1 MMRVNEYLNI
11 RYNKHLKKW
20 DTVIVICGA
29 EGGSKSNLALHIIDW
44 WYTKL
49 RGKCKATDIKHMCLD
64 EKQFET
70 DLSDCVKM
78 EATVFDEAG
87 ALSSRAALTKFN
99 KKLMKAYQ
107 VIRADLLFTVLV
119 IPDIWD
125 LDTWFRNKRI
135 KGLFH
140 VYNRGRVAFYGKEKT
155 KMLMVLNQNRI
166 VKSYGFVKPSFRDTF
181 PIYKGVLA
189 KPYEELKEIKE
200 KQARRELKEGDEVKA
215 TTRIKEYKADLIS
228 RMMKLKWKTKD
239 IAEVMDISTVHVW
252 RILKSVTKSK
262 T

>member
-1 MMRVNEYLNI
+1 MKRVEEYLNI
-11 RYNKHLKKW
+11 RYDKHKKKW
-20 DTVIVICGA
+20 DSVIAICGA

-49 RGKCKATDIKHMCLD
+49 NGKCKATDIKHMCLD
-64 EKQFET
+64 EKQFER
-70 DLSDCVKM
+70 DLSDCIKM

-107 VIRADLLFTVLV
+107 VIRADLLFTILV

-135 KGLFH
+135 KGLFY
-140 VYNRGRVAFYGKEKT
+140 VYQRGRVAFFGKEKT
-155 KMLMVLNQNRI
+155 RLLMMLNQNRI
-166 VKSYGFVKPSFRDTF
+166 VKSYTIVKPTFRDTF

-189 KPYEELKEIKE
+189 EPYQKLKDRKVL
-200 KQARRELKEGDEVKA
+200 QARRELRSEDIENENSLKEFRMGVI
-215 TTRIKEYKADLIS
+215 IKLNELDFNY
-228 RMMKLKWKTKD
+228 TKIGTIVGLCKD
-239 IAEVMDISTVHVW
+239 HVG
-252 RILKSVTKSK
+252 ILLRKKGK
-262 T
+262 NRK